1 MIKLQVLLEDIYSE
15 KPEPTG
21 KGPGFQTSKPEI
33 DPETGT
39 STSYVTYDPDLK
51 KIEQS
56 LRGYVGDIRRYK
68 ESDNGEIAKLAITL
82 SEVLRKV
89 ATAMGTL
96 SDKVELEK
104 EKYK

>member
-39 STSYVTYDPDLK
+39 STSYVTYDPKLK
-51 KIEQS
+51 EIEQS
-56 LRGYVGDIRRYK
+56 LRGYAGDIRKYK
-68 ESDNGEIAKLAITL
+68 ESDNRGIADLAIAL
-82 SEVLRKV
+82 SEALRKV
-89 ATAMGTL
+89 AKVMGQL
-96 SDKVELEK
+96 HDKVELEK
-104 EKYK
+104 EKNK